1 MCISFS
7 IHSFV
12 FFFPNVY
19 VLYFSMLDANNT
31 SFVCF
36 LFILFVYLIRTNSLR
51 LKSLMTIRVL
61 TVDGREFHMYT
72 KNPRADF

>member
-36 LFILFVYLIRTNSLR
+36 LFILFVCLSHSNKQSSFEITNDN
-51 LKSLMTIRVL
+51 KSP
-61 TVDGREFHMYT
+61 DGGW
-72 KNPRADF
+72 